1 MDHAK
6 QETRLGRMPIG
17 SSAKEKTDRAID
29 EAALT
34 ISDLI
39 TQFNDPEKHHIL
51 KDYFKSNYDLR
62 RLEANLCKA
71 EAQFDKAMQILLREE
86 RQQLKMLRKAVDY
99 LLSQSH
105 T

>member
-6 QETRLGRMPIG
+6 QETRLRRMPNR

-29 EAALT
+29 QAALT

-39 TQFNDPEKHHIL
+39 AEFNDPETHHFL
-51 KDYFKSNYDLR
+51 KDYFKSNDDLR

-71 EAQFDKAMQILLREE
+71 EAQFDKAMQIFRDE
-86 RQQLKMLRKAVDY
+86 RLQLKMLREAVDY
-99 LLSQSH
+99 LLSQSR